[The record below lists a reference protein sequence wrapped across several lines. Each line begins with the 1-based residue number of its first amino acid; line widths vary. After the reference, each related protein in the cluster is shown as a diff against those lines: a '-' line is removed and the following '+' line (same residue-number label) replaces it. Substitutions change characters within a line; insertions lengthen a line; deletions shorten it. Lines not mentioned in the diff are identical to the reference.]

1 MISTGIKKLDNY
13 LGGGIK
19 GGIIT
24 DIFGATGTGKTFVA
38 FQIVWKLWNS
48 RWNKTGQ
55 YRKTRV
61 LHK

>member
-24 DIFGATGTGKTFVA
+24 DIFGATGTGKTQLTM
-38 FQIVWKLWNS
+38 QIMVELLLEEIMFYLSN
-48 RWNKTGQ
+48 
-55 YRKTRV
+55 
-61 LHK
+61 